1 MRLST
6 TSRYAARLTFVVAA
20 AVAAGACGT
29 KDAPDPLQPTG
40 GQGRIRFVNLVTDP
54 SRNPVN
60 AILEGI
66 PFGVNLAYAQ
76 STPATLPAPAT
87 ANFSAILEGARTL
100 VLKKTAD
107 TNVVVATLNIT
118 ISAGTDY
125 TLFATGGSG
134 GSAVT
139 GFTVG
144 DNNTPITTGQARIKF
159 INMSPAASAVDV
171 FITAAGADLSTATP
185 VATNVATRAVFA
197 GGLFAPGT
205 YSVRTVPAGTA
216 PGGRTAAVNSTT
228 AVTVAAGNGRTVV
241 LADAAAGGAP
251 VRTAVLTD
259 Q

>member
-1 MRLST
+1 MTFST
-6 TSRYAARLTFVVAA
+6 VSRRLTVAA
-20 AVAAGACGT
+20 AMVLVAAACGT

-40 GQGRIRFVNLVTDP
+40 PTGRIRFVNLITDP

-66 PFGVNLAYAQ
+66 PFGVNLAYTGT
-76 STPATLPAPAT
+76 TPASLPSPAT

-118 ISAGTDY
+118 IGAGTDY
-125 TLFATGGSG
+125 TLFATGGTG
-134 GSAVT
+134 GGPVT
-139 GFTVG
+139 GFTVAETN
-144 DNNTPITTGQARIKF
+144 DPITAAQARLKF
-159 INMSPAASAVDV
+159 VNMSPTAGAVDV
-171 FITAAGADLSTATP
+171 FITAANADLAAATP

-216 PGGRTAAVNSTT
+216 PAGRTAAVNSTT

-251 VRTAVLTD
+251 VRTVVLTD